1 MVNSMN
7 APEPTQ
13 RQQRLMDLFHGSPI
27 AKVTGMTLR
36 YNEAAQAIFTM
47 PYNPNFD
54 HALHQVHGGLIA
66 LMIDNAGWFTVAP
79 HFDHW
84 VATVEFSTR
93 LHEPVEKQTLISTG
107 NIIRLGKR
115 ISSCEM
121 EVKTSEGSLV
131 ATGSGSFLVTTVP
144 FK

>member
-1 MVNSMN
+1 
-7 APEPTQ
+7 
-13 RQQRLMDLFHGSPI
+13 
-27 AKVTGMTLR
+27 
-36 YNEAAQAIFTM
+36 M